1 MQETKVNCKLITPSI
16 GTEINNLDLTNLTFD
31 REEEMRKCL
40 IRRKVIVFRNQSLSP
55 LELLNFMKIFGEPY
69 AEDLQPQDGNPPEVG
84 VIKIKPNE
92 RQTINFW
99 HMDYSFTKKPSPIL
113 ALYAKHI
120 PPCGG
125 DTLFTNLEAAYDGL
139 DAGLKIKINTL
150 MTNHKLNVETQNAKN
165 RWTKEELER
174 MDFDPPIQHPLVCTN
189 PDNQKKYLFVNVPI
203 FCESIVGM
211 KNPEGDRLLSSL
223 YLHAQRPEYSFR
235 LRWSEKT
242 LVVWENNHCLHY
254 PVSDY
259 FPNERKLLRV
269 AIKGTLKPK
278 H

>member
-16 GTEINNLDLTNLTFD
+16 GTEINNLDLTNLTFY

-125 DTLFTNLEAAYDGL
+125 DTLFANLEAAYEGL

-211 KNPEGDRLLSSL
+211 ENAEGDRLLSSL
-223 YLHAQRPEYSFR
+223 YHHVQRPEYSFR